1 LAVEDAAGI
10 EFGDAGD
17 GDGALGGIEVDYF
30 LGCMLEGCGVLE
42 DVRIW
47 VG

>member
-17 GDGALGGIEVDYF
+17 GGFGLRGVEVDYF
-30 LGCMLEGCGVLE
+30 LCRSFECWGRLE
-42 DVRIW
+42 DV
-47 VG
+47 G